1 MSTIPKDSASPKHV
15 ITHRRMQQ
23 RFREHQDKFDAH
35 RAKGPMYA
43 QALDD
48 LEKALFGEVSRED
61 HPSDEA
67 SQASTPR
74 R

>member
-1 MSTIPKDSASPKHV
+1 
-15 ITHRRMQQ
+15 MQQ